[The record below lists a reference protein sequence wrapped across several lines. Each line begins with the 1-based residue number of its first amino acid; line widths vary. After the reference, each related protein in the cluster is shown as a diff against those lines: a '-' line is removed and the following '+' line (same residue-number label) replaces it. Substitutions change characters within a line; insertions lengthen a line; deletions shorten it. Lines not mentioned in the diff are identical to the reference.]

1 MKIVFL
7 GGGTGGHFYPLIAI
21 ARALRKEAEL
31 ENIAR
36 TELFFLSDSPQDPDI
51 LFRERIKFLK
61 INAGKIRRYFS
72 LAHPIEFFKIILGI
86 ISAFWKLYFLLP
98 DIIFSKGGYASFPVL
113 VAVKMLRIPL
123 IIHESDTVPGIVNQW
138 AGKWADRIAVS
149 FPETAKY
156 FSGKNIAVIGNPI
169 RSQVIGGNLSE
180 AIEYFKLEEALPTI
194 LVLGGSQGSERVNEV
209 ILAVVEEAVKNYQI
223 IHQTGKNNYADVSG
237 RSKVLLEKSEY
248 RHRYHPYPFFEEG
261 ELRSA
266 YRMASLIVSRA
277 GAGSIFE
284 IAAVGAPS
292 ILIPLPEAAQNHQRE
307 NAYAYA
313 RAGACEVIEETNLT
327 PHLLL
332 AEMIKI
338 LSDPAKQ
345 QRMKLAAE
353 SFARLDAADKIAK
366 EIIKLGIHE

>member
-31 ENIAR
+31 ENVAR
-36 TELFFLSDSPQDPDI
+36 MDLFFLSDDPQDPDL

-86 ISAFWKLYFLLP
+86 IGAFWKLYFLLP

-149 FPETAKY
+149 FSETSKY

-209 ILAVVEEAVKNYQI
+209 ILAVAF
-223 IHQTGKNNYADVSG
+223 
-237 RSKVLLEKSEY
+237 
-248 RHRYHPYPFFEEG
+248 HPLYLFLNDILNFF
-261 ELRSA
+261 
-266 YRMASLIVSRA
+266 
-277 GAGSIFE
+277 
-284 IAAVGAPS
+284 
-292 ILIPLPEAAQNHQRE
+292 
-307 NAYAYA
+307 
-313 RAGACEVIEETNLT
+313 
-327 PHLLL
+327 
-332 AEMIKI
+332 
-338 LSDPAKQ
+338 
-345 QRMKLAAE
+345 
-353 SFARLDAADKIAK
+353 
-366 EIIKLGIHE
+366 